1 MESVVPAKC
10 VSAKFVLRRLAKIV
24 GAILLVP
31 IAYVSAAVI
40 GGAIPANR
48 SWHEAESGIA
58 IFVRTNG
65 VHSWVMVP
73 TVSPEMDWRPILK
86 AEHLRDPAHAGD
98 YLAIGWGNREF
109 YLNTPTWSD
118 LTVSRAVGALFFNG
132 PSLMH
137 VDHEP
142 APQIDAWH
150 KRILLRPDEYRRLVA
165 FIRKGFATTPQGAV
179 IPLKDRGYDRSDVFY
194 EANGG
199 YNLFVTCNS
208 WTGAALRAAGVRIG
222 VWTPLEQGVMARF
235 D

>member
-1 MESVVPAKC
+1 MEEAADRWNGARTLFRRVAK
-10 VSAKFVLRRLAKIV
+10 AL
-24 GAILLVP
+24 GAILLIP
-31 IAYVSAAVI
+31 LGYALAAVA

-48 SWHEAESGIA
+48 AWQEAGHGIP

-65 VHSWVMVP
+65 VHTWVMVP
-73 TVSPEMDWRPILK
+73 AVSREMDWRPILK
-86 AEHLRDPAHAGD
+86 AGHLRDPAAAGD

-109 YLNTPTWSD
+109 YLNTPTWND
-118 LTVSRAVGALFFNG
+118 LTLSRAVGALFFNG

-142 APQIDAWH
+142 APRVDGWH

-165 FIRKGFATTPQGAV
+165 FIRRGFATDRHGNV
-179 IPLKDRGYDRSDVFY
+179 LPLKDRGYDRSDVFY

-208 WTGAALRAAGVRIG
+208 WTGDALRVAGVRIG